1 MSYKGTGRAPAH
13 DYTSV
18 SIYHITIRKRSGIK
32 SFANIIGDPAL
43 PLGTPGAVSVMHT
56 PLGLIVR
63 NTIYR
68 IPTQFPHIRVWQWCV
83 MPDHVH
89 ILLYVTEAGHE
100 HLSQIIGWYKKEV
113 NNCARQNIYH
123 GKNLGEVVRA
133 TDEGSGIFI
142 RNYNDQI
149 IYRERSVDT
158 VIQYIKMNPW
168 RRAVIRAHPNYFSTL
183 TQITLN
189 GILYQAYGNL
199 QLLQCP
205 FMDQVVVHRADDAAT
220 RLRHRDRWLHTA
232 MNGGVLASAWI
243 SPDEKR
249 IRDEA
254 AACGGRIIK
263 IQRELMGPHDKAQG
277 ADFALCSAGR
287 MLILIPLSLPDPTW
301 RTGKRIQR
309 GCALHLNSLAGRL
322 CSCTGYAEHLAP
334 KAEQRQALCVA
345 CKLGSGP
352 ELNLHSSGFFC
363 TFAR

>member
-1 MSYKGTGRAPAH
+1 
-13 DYTSV
+13 
-18 SIYHITIRKRSGIK
+18 
-32 SFANIIGDPAL
+32 
-43 PLGTPGAVSVMHT
+43 
-56 PLGLIVR
+56 
-63 NTIYR
+63 
-68 IPTQFPHIRVWQWCV
+68 

-123 GKNLGEVVRA
+123 GKNLGEVVPA

-149 IYRERSVDT
+149 IYKERSVDT

-189 GILYQAYGNL
+189 GIRYQAYGNL
-199 QLLQCP
+199 QLLRCP

-232 MNGGVLASAWI
+232 MNGG
-243 SPDEKR
+243 
-249 IRDEA
+249 
-254 AACGGRIIK
+254 
-263 IQRELMGPHDKAQG
+263 
-277 ADFALCSAGR
+277 F
-287 MLILIPLSLPDPTW
+287 
-301 RTGKRIQR
+301 
-309 GCALHLNSLAGRL
+309 LAGRL
-322 CSCTGYAEHLAP
+322 CSCTCYAERL
-334 KAEQRQALCVA
+334 ALCVA

-352 ELNLHSSGFFC
+352 EPNLHSSGFFC